1 MTDLKRFEYALA
13 LAEVKNFSQA
23 ADKLGISQ
31 SSLSQYIR
39 KLENELGVL
48 LFERTSPSVKLTQS
62 GEIYVKGARK
72 ILDEYSGIIDNIA
85 DADNGL
91 YGTVCVGIS
100 PSRAPF
106 LLPDIVNEFR
116 TVFPDVTL
124 KFIESKSKDII
135 RNLNDGTI
143 DFAYTV
149 SCDAGI
155 DGELTVTPIA
165 DEEIMLVCSKQSKLN
180 EKVKNGKIDFTEVK
194 DFPFIVL
201 EDDQLLTN
209 DFFEIC
215 RECTVT
221 PKVSIS
227 VSEISTAIAF
237 AARDLGIML
246 LPSSYR
252 YYGDLK
258 NQLNFLS
265 VKQGASQRKISI
277 IYRKDKYLNRPTL
290 ALIDILSRVP

>member
-13 LAEVKNFSQA
+13 LAEYKNFSQA

-39 KLENELGVL
+39 KIENEIGVL
-48 LFERTSPSVKLTQS
+48 LFERTSPSVKLTQF

-72 ILDEYSGIIDNIA
+72 ILDEYSGLIDNIA
-85 DADNGL
+85 DADKGL
-91 YGTVCVGIS
+91 YGTVRVGIS

-106 LLPDIVNEFR
+106 LLPAIVKEFR
-116 TVFPDVTL
+116 ELFPDVTL

-135 RNLNDGTI
+135 KNLIDGTI

-149 SCDAGI
+149 SYEDESN
-155 DGELTVTPIA
+155 GELTVNTIT
-165 DEEIMLVCSKQSKLN
+165 DEEIMLVCSKKSKLN
-180 EKVKNGKIDFTEVK
+180 EKAKNGEIDFSDVK
-194 DFPFIVL
+194 DMPFVVL

-209 DFFEIC
+209 DFYEIC
-215 RECTVT
+215 KECSVT
-221 PKVSIS
+221 PKISIS

-237 AARDLGIML
+237 VGSDLGIML

-258 NQLNFLS
+258 SKLNFLS
-265 VKQGASQRKISI
+265 IKQGSAVRKISV
-277 IYRKDKYLNRPTL
+277 IYRRDKYLNRPTL
-290 ALIDILSRVP
+290 TLIDILSRVP

>member
-155 DGELTVTPIA
+155 DGELTVAPIA

-265 VKQGASQRKISI
+265 VKQGASQRKISV

>member
-237 AARDLGIML
+237 ATRDLGIML

-265 VKQGASQRKISI
+265 VKQGASQRKISV

>member
-265 VKQGASQRKISI
+265 VKQGASQRKISV